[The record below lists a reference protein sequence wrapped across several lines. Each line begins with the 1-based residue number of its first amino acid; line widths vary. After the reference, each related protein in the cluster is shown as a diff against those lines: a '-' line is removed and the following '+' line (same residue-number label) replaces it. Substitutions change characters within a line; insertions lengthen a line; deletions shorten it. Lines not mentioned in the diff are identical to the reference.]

1 MLEDNKCRNACCR
14 HWSELEGNCARNA
27 TFMDGFCPGA
37 CAEEAARVALRKS
50 AFDGDYEKQWEHGMA
65 LMDAHDSEG
74 YYWICR
80 RAPASRGRGA
90 FREPSRGDAARSRRR
105 LGPRG
110 ARSRAATRSSSWS
123 ARPRSRRG
131 RSASAT
137 RRRASATARS
147 STSGSQLQPD
157 FNVRC
162 CLRTENSIDSSKNQR
177 PGSRGLKFGRD
188 RRPFPAQVFDE
199 WLAPLKDLEGYDDD
213 EVPVL
218 QIIAD
223 YIFDARD
230 DDYKKHGSP
239 VVKKKKAWR
248 ISDAPEDNPDQL
260 HRTKLAERGGSRV
273 APPDE
278 RLTAEL

>member
-1 MLEDNKCRNACCR
+1 MSTAAAPPPPGVSFGRKCGAAVVVALALGGLLFGSQEAPEPEKDKSDSCLLWAHLGSCEHNEAFMLEDNKCRNACCR

-147 STSGSQLQPD
+147 STSGHRI
-157 FNVRC
+157 FNP
-162 CLRTENSIDSSKNQR
+162 TSM
-177 PGSRGLKFGRD
+177 
-188 RRPFPAQVFDE
+188 
-199 WLAPLKDLEGYDDD
+199 
-213 EVPVL
+213 
-218 QIIAD
+218 
-223 YIFDARD
+223 
-230 DDYKKHGSP
+230 
-239 VVKKKKAWR
+239 
-248 ISDAPEDNPDQL
+248 
-260 HRTKLAERGGSRV
+260 
-273 APPDE
+273 
-278 RLTAEL
+278 